1 MKCVNCHASLGN
13 EAAKPRHVWLSS
25 HQCGSLWPRLLPIP
39 LPGAWVPSCP
49 ARHCS
54 PQVPGQHPQPV
65 LSHSPWEKGDVP
77 PRSRSVHGGKCYL
90 LWAGKGRRLVLI
102 ASAGKA
108 SKARSKV
115 SVASQDQSVRAWL
128 MAESSPVRIVTPK
141 HQSSIPV
148 NLSPW
153 TLQLQLYLPYLFP
166 LNSMSLERER
176 NSTGKKRRISR
187 KGVWVRTRESGGGLS
202 KGSKGGLLH
211 SQLVEL
217 GQLLRGR
224 RDIRAKKVIVIEYNK
239 SHQKSRTKL

>member
-1 MKCVNCHASLGN
+1 MRLPSHAVSGCPPINVAPYGRGSFPFLSPLLGCHPAQLGT
-13 EAAKPRHVWLSS
+13 APRR
-25 HQCGSLWPRLLPIP
+25 CRGSIP
-39 LPGAWVPSCP
+39 SRC
-49 ARHCS
+49 
-54 PQVPGQHPQPV
+54 
-65 LSHSPWEKGDVP
+65 HSPWEKGDVP
-77 PRSRSVHGGKCYL
+77 PRSRSLHGGKCYL
-90 LWAGKGRRLVLI
+90 LWAGKGGRLVLI
-102 ASAGKA
+102 TSAGKA
-108 SKARSKV
+108 SKAGSKV
-115 SVASQDQSVRAWL
+115 SVASQDQSGRAWL

-153 TLQLQLYLPYLFP
+153 TLQLRFYLPYLFP
-166 LNSMSLERER
+166 LNSMSSERER